1 MLTDNEVSKLIDPI
15 CTIYQQI
22 EYDLIVDIANRLAT
36 YDKADGVLEYRLK
49 KLQEFQKI
57 TPELLKIFAK
67 YSGKSEAEIK
77 KLITE
82 AQGLNI
88 DLEPLKTAYDRDII
102 AVDPVVAMQSPIL
115 REIAELSYKDLSK
128 TFSLIQT
135 KAVESAKQAYI
146 NTLNT
151 AYVEVAS
158 GNYSLQESLKKGLQ
172 RMARRGITGA
182 TYKRKNVDG
191 SYTYTEYSIEGVI
204 RRDTVTAVHQLANK
218 SSLQL
223 VKEIGA
229 DYVEISSHL
238 GARTHP
244 TNPIANH
251 AGWQGGIFK
260 IEGHDKKH
268 RNLKE
273 ATGYPDDILG
283 LGGVNCRHR
292 MFAFIPGI
300 SKPNPIKYGD
310 TEENKRIYK
319 ATQEQRLKE
328 RQIRK
333 LKKEIAAIKPL
344 GDKDATKAL
353 QIKLKNRQAELQ
365 AHCDKYGLKRDYS
378 RELVQEQVAKTRLTK
393 STKNGNV
400 IGARTS
406 YGTELKYNPNAIYK
420 IDVEEYSDEVNKG
433 LSQAAAN
440 VANAGYKDNLEHLE
454 LINLDTGVSE
464 YQEVG
469 TNESV
474 GGSDFWKYIGKASNS
489 NKRFMF
495 VHNHNDSG
503 AFSETDLTT
512 LCKNN
517 IIKGFMISRF
527 DGTAEIIQS
536 NGKYIHTTF
545 LQDVYKAELE
555 NINKLSRAGVIT
567 AGERTRMREN
577 MLVNNAIR
585 DYTKGLLKWN
595 NGQRIQ

>member
-1 MLTDNEVSKLIDPI
+1 MLTDSEVSKLIDPI

-77 KLITE
+77 SLIAE

-88 DLEPLKTAYDRDII
+88 DLEPLTRAYERDII

-115 REIAELSYKDLSK
+115 REIAELSYKDLTK
-128 TFSLIQT
+128 AFSLIQT

-182 TYKRKNVDG
+182 TYKRKNTDG
-191 SYTYTEYSIEGVI
+191 SYTYAEYSIEGVI
-204 RRDTVTAVHQLANK
+204 RRDTVTAVHQLANR

-229 DYVEISSHL
+229 DYVEVSSHL

-260 IEGHDKKH
+260 IDGHDNKY

-283 LGGVNCRHR
+283 FGGVNCRHR

-300 SKPNPIKYGD
+300 SKPNPIQYGD

-378 RELVQEQVAKTRLTK
+378 RELVQEQVAKTPLTK
-393 STKNGNV
+393 SAKNGSV
-400 IGARTS
+400 IGANSNAQPDGQTVHKVIGKVNDFDDLDERNKITDEFLNRYVDSGQEHMLVIDKSNNVHYLTS
-406 YGTELKYNPNAIYK
+406 NSKNSIDIENVDIDFKDSYSIHTHPMSQTQYSFSTDADIPTMINCQMGIMEASDKKYRYWFKRPENITLEQWQEA
-420 IDVEEYSDEVNKG
+420 VLYSK
-433 LSQAAAN
+433 
-440 VANAGYKDNLEHLE
+440 KDALVRMKDLE
-454 LINLDTGVSE
+454 LNQYEENYLHYVIEGACKILAISE
-464 YQEVG
+464 HYKR
-469 TNESV
+469 
-474 GGSDFWKYIGKASNS
+474 WK
-489 NKRFMF
+489 
-495 VHNHNDSG
+495 H
-503 AFSETDLTT
+503 
-512 LCKNN
+512 
-517 IIKGFMISRF
+517 
-527 DGTAEIIQS
+527 
-536 NGKYIHTTF
+536 
-545 LQDVYKAELE
+545 
-555 NINKLSRAGVIT
+555 
-567 AGERTRMREN
+567 
-577 MLVNNAIR
+577 
-585 DYTKGLLKWN
+585 DY
-595 NGQRIQ
+595 R

>member
-88 DLEPLKTAYDRDII
+88 DLEPLTRAYDRDII

-115 REIAELSYKDLSK
+115 REIAELSYKDLTK

-182 TYKRKNVDG
+182 TYKRKNADG

-319 ATQEQRLKE
+319 ATQEQRLNE

-378 RELVQEQVAKTRLTK
+378 RELVQEQVTKTPLTK
-393 STKNGNV
+393 STKNGSV
-400 IGARTS
+400 IGANS
-406 YGTELKYNPNAIYK
+406 NAQPDGQTVHK
-420 IDVEEYSDEVNKG
+420 V
-433 LSQAAAN
+433 
-440 VANAGYKDNLEHLE
+440 
-454 LINLDTGVSE
+454 
-464 YQEVG
+464 
-469 TNESV
+469 
-474 GGSDFWKYIGKASNS
+474 IGK
-489 NKRFMF
+489 
-495 VHNHNDSG
+495 VND
-503 AFSETDLTT
+503 FDDL
-512 LCKNN
+512 
-517 IIKGFMISRF
+517 
-527 DGTAEIIQS
+527 DE
-536 NGKYIHTTF
+536 
-545 LQDVYKAELE
+545 
-555 NINKLSRAGVIT
+555 
-567 AGERTRMREN
+567 
-577 MLVNNAIR
+577 
-585 DYTKGLLKWN
+585 
-595 NGQRIQ
+595 

>member
-22 EYDLIVDIANRLAT
+22 EYDLIVDIANRLVT

-115 REIAELSYKDLSK
+115 REIAELSYKDLTK

-158 GNYSLQESLKKGLQ
+158 GNYSLHESLKKGLQ

-182 TYKRKNVDG
+182 TYKRQNADG

-378 RELVQEQVAKTRLTK
+378 RELVQEQVTKTPLTK

-400 IGARTS
+400 IGANGNAQPDGQTVHKVIGKVNNFDDLDERNKIADKFLNRYIDSDQEHMLVIDKSNNIHYLTS
-406 YGTELKYNPNAIYK
+406 NSKNSIDIENVDIDFKDSYSIHTHPMSQTQYSFSTDADIPTMINCQMGVMEASDKKYRYWFKRPENITLEQWQEA
-420 IDVEEYSDEVNKG
+420 VLYSKKYALVRM
-433 LSQAAAN
+433 
-440 VANAGYKDNLEHLE
+440 KDLE
-454 LINLDTGVSE
+454 LNQYEENYLHFVIDGACKALGISE
-464 YQEVG
+464 HYKR
-469 TNESV
+469 
-474 GGSDFWKYIGKASNS
+474 WK
-489 NKRFMF
+489 
-495 VHNHNDSG
+495 
-503 AFSETDLTT
+503 T
-512 LCKNN
+512 
-517 IIKGFMISRF
+517 
-527 DGTAEIIQS
+527 
-536 NGKYIHTTF
+536 
-545 LQDVYKAELE
+545 
-555 NINKLSRAGVIT
+555 
-567 AGERTRMREN
+567 
-577 MLVNNAIR
+577 
-585 DYTKGLLKWN
+585 
-595 NGQRIQ
+595 

>member
-22 EYDLIVDIANRLAT
+22 EYDLIVDIANRLVT

-115 REIAELSYKDLSK
+115 REIAELSYKDLTK

-158 GNYSLQESLKKGLQ
+158 GNYSLHESLKKGLQ

-182 TYKRKNVDG
+182 TYKRQNADG

-378 RELVQEQVAKTRLTK
+378 RELVQEQVTKTPLTK

-400 IGARTS
+400 IGANSNAQPDGQTVHKVIGKVNDFNDLDERNKIADEFLNRYIDSDQEHMLVIDKSNNIHYLTS
-406 YGTELKYNPNAIYK
+406 NSKNSIDIENVDIDFKDSYSIHTHPMSQTQYSFSTDADIPTMINCQMGVMEASDKKYRYWFKRPENITLEQWQEA
-420 IDVEEYSDEVNKG
+420 VLYSKKYALVRM
-433 LSQAAAN
+433 
-440 VANAGYKDNLEHLE
+440 KDLE
-454 LINLDTGVSE
+454 LNQYEENYLHFVIDGACKALGISE
-464 YQEVG
+464 HYKR
-469 TNESV
+469 
-474 GGSDFWKYIGKASNS
+474 WK
-489 NKRFMF
+489 
-495 VHNHNDSG
+495 
-503 AFSETDLTT
+503 T
-512 LCKNN
+512 
-517 IIKGFMISRF
+517 
-527 DGTAEIIQS
+527 
-536 NGKYIHTTF
+536 
-545 LQDVYKAELE
+545 
-555 NINKLSRAGVIT
+555 
-567 AGERTRMREN
+567 
-577 MLVNNAIR
+577 
-585 DYTKGLLKWN
+585 
-595 NGQRIQ
+595 

>member
-67 YSGKSEAEIK
+67 YSGKSETEIK

-88 DLEPLKTAYDRDII
+88 DLEPLTRAYDRDII

-182 TYKRKNVDG
+182 TYKRKNADG

-260 IEGHDKKH
+260 VEGHDKKH
-268 RNLKE
+268 RNLKD

-378 RELVQEQVAKTRLTK
+378 RELVQEQVTKTPLTK

-400 IGARTS
+400 IGAN
-406 YGTELKYNPNAIYK
+406 GNAQPDGQTVHK
-420 IDVEEYSDEVNKG
+420 V
-433 LSQAAAN
+433 
-440 VANAGYKDNLEHLE
+440 
-454 LINLDTGVSE
+454 
-464 YQEVG
+464 
-469 TNESV
+469 
-474 GGSDFWKYIGKASNS
+474 IGKVNNFDDLDERNKIADEFLNRYVDSDQEHMLVIDKSNNVHYLTSNS
-489 NKRFMF
+489 KNSIDIENVDIDFK
-495 VHNHNDSG
+495 DSY
-503 AFSETDLTT
+503 S
-512 LCKNN
+512 
-517 IIKGFMISRF
+517 
-527 DGTAEIIQS
+527 
-536 NGKYIHTTF
+536 IHTHPMSQTQYSF
-545 LQDVYKAELE
+545 STDADIPTMINCQMGVMEASDKKYRYCFKRPE
-555 NINKLSRAGVIT
+555 NITLEQWDDARWQAENEANKIMIQKGYSFDEYEKCYMHIVIQET
-567 AGERTRMREN
+567 CNILGIP
-577 MLVNNAIR
+577 NNYKR
-585 DYTKGLLKWN
+585 WK
-595 NGQRIQ
+595 R

>member
-1 MLTDNEVSKLIDPI
+1 MLTDNEVSRLIDPI

-182 TYKRKNVDG
+182 TYKRKNADG

-378 RELVQEQVAKTRLTK
+378 RELVQEQVAKTPLTK
-393 STKNGNV
+393 STKNGSV
-400 IGARTS
+400 IGANSNAQPDGQTVHKVIGKVNDFNDLDERNKIADEFLNKYVDSDKEHMLVIDKNNDVHYLTS
-406 YGTELKYNPNAIYK
+406 NSKNSIDIENVDIDFKDSYSIHTHPMSQTQYSFSTDADIPTMINCQMGVMEASDKKYRYWFKRPENITLEQWQEAVCYSRDSLPLRMQEN
-420 IDVEEYSDEVNKG
+420 DVDLNEYEEYRLHFIIEGACGILGIN
-433 LSQAAAN
+433 QN
-440 VANAGYKDNLEHLE
+440 YKR
-454 LINLDTGVSE
+454 
-464 YQEVG
+464 
-469 TNESV
+469 
-474 GGSDFWKYIGKASNS
+474 WKI
-489 NKRFMF
+489 
-495 VHNHNDSG
+495 
-503 AFSETDLTT
+503 
-512 LCKNN
+512 
-517 IIKGFMISRF
+517 
-527 DGTAEIIQS
+527 
-536 NGKYIHTTF
+536 
-545 LQDVYKAELE
+545 
-555 NINKLSRAGVIT
+555 
-567 AGERTRMREN
+567 
-577 MLVNNAIR
+577 
-585 DYTKGLLKWN
+585 
-595 NGQRIQ
+595 

>member
-115 REIAELSYKDLSK
+115 REIAELSYKDLTK

-182 TYKRKNVDG
+182 TYKRQNADG
-191 SYTYTEYSIEGVI
+191 GYTYTEYSIEGVI

-310 TEENKRIYK
+310 TEGNKRIYK
-319 ATQEQRLKE
+319 ATQKQRLKE

-353 QIKLKNRQAELQ
+353 QIKLRNRQAELQ

-378 RELVQEQVAKTRLTK
+378 RELVQEQVTKTPLTK

-400 IGARTS
+400 IGAN
-406 YGTELKYNPNAIYK
+406 GNAQPDGQTVHK
-420 IDVEEYSDEVNKG
+420 V
-433 LSQAAAN
+433 
-440 VANAGYKDNLEHLE
+440 
-454 LINLDTGVSE
+454 
-464 YQEVG
+464 
-469 TNESV
+469 
-474 GGSDFWKYIGKASNS
+474 IGKVNNFDDLDERNKIADEFLNRYVDSDQEHMLVIDKSNNVHYLTSNS
-489 NKRFMF
+489 KNSIDIENVDIDFK
-495 VHNHNDSG
+495 DSY
-503 AFSETDLTT
+503 S
-512 LCKNN
+512 
-517 IIKGFMISRF
+517 
-527 DGTAEIIQS
+527 
-536 NGKYIHTTF
+536 IHTHPMSQTQYSF
-545 LQDVYKAELE
+545 STDADIPTMINCQMGVMEASDKKYRYWFKRPE
-555 NINKLSRAGVIT
+555 NITLEQWDDARWQAENEANKIMIQKGYSFDEYEKCYMHIVIQET
-567 AGERTRMREN
+567 CNILGIP
-577 MLVNNAIR
+577 NNYKR
-585 DYTKGLLKWN
+585 WK
-595 NGQRIQ
+595 R

>member
-1 MLTDNEVSKLIDPI
+1 MLTDSEVSKLIDPI

-77 KLITE
+77 SLITE
-82 AQGLNI
+82 TQGLNI
-88 DLEPLKTAYDRDII
+88 DLEPLTRAYERDII

-115 REIAELSYKDLSK
+115 REIAELSYKDLTK
-128 TFSLIQT
+128 AFSLIQT

-182 TYKRKNVDG
+182 TYKRKNADG

-229 DYVEISSHL
+229 DYVEVSSHL

-260 IEGHDKKH
+260 IEGHDEKY

-310 TEENKRIYK
+310 TEENTRIYK

-378 RELVQEQVAKTRLTK
+378 RELVQEQVAKTPLTK
-393 STKNGNV
+393 SAKNGSV
-400 IGARTS
+400 IGANSNAQTDGQTVHKVIGKVNDFDDLDERNKIADEFLNRYVDSDQEHMLVIDKSNNVHYLTS
-406 YGTELKYNPNAIYK
+406 NSKNSIDIENVDIDFKDSYSIHTHPMSQTQYSFSTDADIPTMINCQMGIMEASDKKYRYWFKRPENITLEQWQEA
-420 IDVEEYSDEVNKG
+420 VLYSK
-433 LSQAAAN
+433 
-440 VANAGYKDNLEHLE
+440 KDALVRMKDLE
-454 LINLDTGVSE
+454 LNQYEENYLHYVIEGACKILGISE
-464 YQEVG
+464 HYKR
-469 TNESV
+469 
-474 GGSDFWKYIGKASNS
+474 WK
-489 NKRFMF
+489 
-495 VHNHNDSG
+495 H
-503 AFSETDLTT
+503 
-512 LCKNN
+512 
-517 IIKGFMISRF
+517 
-527 DGTAEIIQS
+527 
-536 NGKYIHTTF
+536 
-545 LQDVYKAELE
+545 
-555 NINKLSRAGVIT
+555 
-567 AGERTRMREN
+567 
-577 MLVNNAIR
+577 
-585 DYTKGLLKWN
+585 DY
-595 NGQRIQ
+595 R

>member
-319 ATQEQRLKE
+319 ATQEQRLNE

-378 RELVQEQVAKTRLTK
+378 RELVQEQVTKTPLTK
-393 STKNGNV
+393 STKNGSV
-400 IGARTS
+400 IGANSNAQPDGQTVHKVIGKVNDFDDLDERNKIADEFLNKYVDSDKEHMLVIDKSNNIHYLTS
-406 YGTELKYNPNAIYK
+406 NSKNSIDIENVDIDFKDSYSIHTHPMSQTQYAFSTDADIPTMINCQMGVMEASDKKYRYWFKRPENITLEQWQEAQIVACDKCNEIMFEKGFSFEQY
-420 IDVEEYSDEVNKG
+420 EEYREHIIIAETCKILGISEN
-433 LSQAAAN
+433 
-440 VANAGYKDNLEHLE
+440 YKRWK
-454 LINLDTGVSE
+454 
-464 YQEVG
+464 
-469 TNESV
+469 NE
-474 GGSDFWKYIGKASNS
+474 
-489 NKRFMF
+489 R
-495 VHNHNDSG
+495 
-503 AFSETDLTT
+503 
-512 LCKNN
+512 
-517 IIKGFMISRF
+517 
-527 DGTAEIIQS
+527 
-536 NGKYIHTTF
+536 
-545 LQDVYKAELE
+545 
-555 NINKLSRAGVIT
+555 
-567 AGERTRMREN
+567 
-577 MLVNNAIR
+577 
-585 DYTKGLLKWN
+585 
-595 NGQRIQ
+595 

>member
-49 KLQEFQKI
+49 KLQDFQKI

-88 DLEPLKTAYDRDII
+88 DLEPLKTAYDRDVI

-115 REIAELSYKDLSK
+115 REIAELSYKDLTK

-182 TYKRKNVDG
+182 TYKRQNADG

-260 IEGHDKKH
+260 IEGHDERH

-283 LGGVNCRHR
+283 LGGVNCRHK

-378 RELVQEQVAKTRLTK
+378 RELVQEQVAKTPLTK
-393 STKNGNV
+393 SAKNGSV
-400 IGARTS
+400 IGANSNAQPDGQTVHKVIGKVNDFDDLDERNKIADEFLNRYVDSDQEHMLVIDKSNNIHYLTS
-406 YGTELKYNPNAIYK
+406 NSKNSIDIENVDIDFKDSYSIHTHPMSQTQYSFSTDADIPTMINCQMGVMEASDKKYRYWFKRPENITLEQWQEAVCYSRDSLPLRMQEN
-420 IDVEEYSDEVNKG
+420 DVDLNEYEEYRLHFIIEGACEILGIN
-433 LSQAAAN
+433 QN
-440 VANAGYKDNLEHLE
+440 YKR
-454 LINLDTGVSE
+454 
-464 YQEVG
+464 
-469 TNESV
+469 
-474 GGSDFWKYIGKASNS
+474 WKI
-489 NKRFMF
+489 
-495 VHNHNDSG
+495 
-503 AFSETDLTT
+503 
-512 LCKNN
+512 
-517 IIKGFMISRF
+517 
-527 DGTAEIIQS
+527 
-536 NGKYIHTTF
+536 
-545 LQDVYKAELE
+545 
-555 NINKLSRAGVIT
+555 
-567 AGERTRMREN
+567 
-577 MLVNNAIR
+577 
-585 DYTKGLLKWN
+585 
-595 NGQRIQ
+595 